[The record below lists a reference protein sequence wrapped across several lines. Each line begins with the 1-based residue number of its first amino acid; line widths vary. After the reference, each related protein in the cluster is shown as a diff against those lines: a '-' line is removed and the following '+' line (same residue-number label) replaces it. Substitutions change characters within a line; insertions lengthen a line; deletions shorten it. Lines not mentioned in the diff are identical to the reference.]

1 MKENTEPQFDEKV
14 VTTPEVQATK
24 TPNTEKEKVQP
35 SIIVDTE
42 PTPAEKPKKEEKKE
56 EAAEEVVTVESKDAN
71 YVDALIQQKM
81 HDIKNK
87 KNVYGVGKV
96 TKVKDFIIEV
106 VGLENAAFYEKINIA
121 NKAIGYVTKLES
133 NHAII
138 AVLTQTEKI
147 AIGDEVY
154 QTNEEFMGD
163 YSSDSLGRIVDIFGY
178 DKLTNQKF
186 SNTTKIPIEEIPAP
200 IMDRI
205 DVKRPLETGIAG
217 IDLIYPIGK
226 GQRQLIIG
234 DKRTGKTQLLLDTI
248 ANQKG
253 KNVICMYVA
262 IGKTKKETKEI
273 YYELLKREATAYTV
287 FITAFYDDLPPTI
300 NLTPYFAMSV
310 ANKYM
315 EQGFDVLV
323 LIDDLKKHA
332 DAYREISLISGKSP
346 GRDAYPADIF
356 YAHSRLLERGC
367 QYKSGSS
374 ITVLPVIE
382 TKGADITDYIST
394 NVISITDGQIV
405 LSSKNY
411 QKGIKPAIDYGLSV
425 SRLGGAVQTPE
436 MKKLGAKVRQKLL
449 SYLETREVYE
459 LANVDEMSPDLQFKL
474 KEGKRIL
481 DSLNQ
486 YKYTPLT
493 MDQIIEKFS
502 FVEEQNKD
510 V

>member
-1 MKENTEPQFDEKV
+1 
-14 VTTPEVQATK
+14 
-24 TPNTEKEKVQP
+24 
-35 SIIVDTE
+35 
-42 PTPAEKPKKEEKKE
+42 
-56 EAAEEVVTVESKDAN
+56 
-71 YVDALIQQKM
+71 
-81 HDIKNK
+81 
-87 KNVYGVGKV
+87 
-96 TKVKDFIIEV
+96 
-106 VGLENAAFYEKINIA
+106 
-121 NKAIGYVTKLES
+121 
-133 NHAII
+133 
-138 AVLTQTEKI
+138 
-147 AIGDEVY
+147 
-154 QTNEEFMGD
+154 
-163 YSSDSLGRIVDIFGY
+163 
-178 DKLTNQKF
+178 
-186 SNTTKIPIEEIPAP
+186 
-200 IMDRI
+200 
-205 DVKRPLETGIAG
+205 
-217 IDLIYPIGK
+217 
-226 GQRQLIIG
+226 
-234 DKRTGKTQLLLDTI
+234 
-248 ANQKG
+248 
-253 KNVICMYVA
+253 
-262 IGKTKKETKEI
+262 
-273 YYELLKREATAYTV
+273 
-287 FITAFYDDLPPTI
+287 
-300 NLTPYFAMSV
+300 MSV

-459 LANVDEMSPDLQFKL
+459 LANVDEMSPELQFKL